1 MGEDAENHV
10 EAGLGFRKLPRPLH
24 VEGSAAGEVRLRQ
37 GEFRRTHSYLARVSE
52 RQLKTMLTTWVTVG
66 RPVERMICS

>member
-1 MGEDAENHV
+1 MHVGEDAENHV

-37 GEFRRTHSYLARVSE
+37 RKFEELI
-52 RQLKTMLTTWVTVG
+52 LTLPG
-66 RPVERMICS
+66 

>member
-10 EAGLGFRKLPRPLH
+10 EAGLGFCELPRPLH
-24 VEGSAAGEVRLRQ
+24 VEGSAAGEVRLQQRKFD
-37 GEFRRTHSYLARVSE
+37 ELILTRVSE

-66 RPVERMICS
+66 RPVERMMCS

>member
-24 VEGSAAGEVRLRQ
+24 VEGSAAGEVRLRHRKF
-37 GEFRRTHSYLARVSE
+37 EELI
-52 RQLKTMLTTWVTVG
+52 LTLPG
-66 RPVERMICS
+66 